1 MVDKSTAKPETT
13 VVDPVPESVPQ
24 PLPPPPSR
32 GFGTAVR
39 TNAGFL
45 LLLFA
50 LLIVFGVYGYVKD
63 HDIRQFSTF
72 EFWIVAV
79 MMFVA
84 LGAALIGVKTM
95 VNDTSTP
102 RIVIPPADRALLEQ
116 LIRDGNDKGI
126 DQYVRLSSLSGTT
139 GTATKLGLTGL
150 PLATVGLTVFFA
162 VIAIFKVE
170 GFLDLAKLTLGAFI
184 GSFVQRNVTAE
195 KIIGKVDKAS

>member
-1 MVDKSTAKPETT
+1 MADKSTAKPETT
-13 VVDPVPESVPQ
+13 VVDPAPECVPQ
-24 PLPPPPSR
+24 PPPPASR
-32 GFGTAVR
+32 SFGTAVR